1 MITYEGRRYE
11 ALEGQTVLDVLLAGG
26 EAIPHACRAG
36 ACGACIVRATSGEV
50 PPEAQVGLRDAW
62 RARGYLLACQ
72 CRPRGDLALEP
83 LGEGMRVPA
92 EIAEREALS
101 PSVARVLVRLAQ
113 PFEATAGQYVTI
125 HRGDVARSYSIAARR
140 DDRHIELHVR
150 RVPGGKMSPY
160 LHGEAQPGD
169 RVVVQGPLGH
179 CVYVPGRPEQPL
191 LLAGT
196 GTGLAPLWGV
206 LHDALAA
213 GHTGPIQVF
222 HGAAEPS
229 GLYLVSELSA
239 LAASHAN
246 LRYVPSVLRGAV
258 AAMDEGPLDQVVARH
273 VPRTVGVRVFVCGAP
288 DVVQVLK
295 KKLFLA
301 GAALRD
307 IAADA
312 FLPAS

>member
-1 MITYEGRRYE
+1 
-11 ALEGQTVLDVLLAGG
+11 
-26 EAIPHACRAG
+26 
-36 ACGACIVRATSGEV
+36 
-50 PPEAQVGLRDAW
+50 
-62 RARGYLLACQ
+62 
-72 CRPRGDLALEP
+72 
-83 LGEGMRVPA
+83 
-92 EIAEREALS
+92 
-101 PSVARVLVRLAQ
+101 
-113 PFEATAGQYVTI
+113 
-125 HRGDVARSYSIAARR
+125 
-140 DDRHIELHVR
+140 
-150 RVPGGKMSPY
+150 
-160 LHGEAQPGD
+160 
-169 RVVVQGPLGH
+169 VVQGPLGH

-258 AAMDEGPLDQVVARH
+258 AAMEEGPLDQVVARH